1 MKIDLTKNFVYP
13 MGTNREDKMAEVL
26 AIRAFQGDGMQ
37 PENDADKRA
46 KNAMELYRLYTKLS
60 NAKPDTDWSPEELVL
75 IKRVAASLLP
85 GLYGQVVTLV
95 DGHA

>member
-1 MKIDLTKNFVYP
+1 M
-13 MGTNREDKMAEVL
+13 EV
-26 AIRAFQGDGMQ
+26 
-37 PENDADKRA
+37 
-46 KNAMELYRLYTKLS
+46 YRLYTKLS
-60 NAKPDTDWSPEELVL
+60 DATPDTDWSPEELVL

>member
-60 NAKPDTDWSPEELVL
+60 TAKPDTDWSPEELVL

-95 DGHA
+95 DGHV